1 MKSYFENLASRLMN
15 EVKDN
20 EHMFVSVNGENSHF
34 IRFNNAKV
42 RQLGTVDD
50 LTLSI
55 KLISG
60 NKVSDGAMTCSGEME
75 ADTKLALDELLRIRK
90 EIDSLPEDPFVIL
103 PDYGE
108 GSSNEYKGSLLK
120 PSETIDALVP
130 AMKGNDLSGIWA
142 SGKVFCG
149 NLNSKGLSHWFSTDT
164 FSLDY
169 SLVTPARKMVKAT
182 FADTSWNQEAY
193 ERYMDDS
200 IAKLRL
206 MERESITI
214 DPGSYRTYIAPAGVS
229 DIIDMFSWGGV
240 SEASIQQG
248 DSALCRMRSDS
259 TKLSSCFS
267 LKEDFS
273 RGTVPQFNGDGE
285 VAPESLSLISSGSLK
300 NTLVS
305 SRTAKEYSVKSNFA
319 GRGEGL
325 RAPFMEP
332 GSLSED
338 DVLKRL
344 DRGVYLSNLHYL
356 NWSDRIGGRITGMT
370 RYSCFWVENG
380 EIVAPINDMRFDD
393 SIYNFFGDNME
404 DATDKAQFNPDVG
417 TYDGRGF
424 GGTFCPGVLLRSFEL
439 TL

>member
-1 MKSYFENLASRLMN
+1 MKSYFESLASRLMN
-15 EVKDN
+15 EIKDN

-42 RQLGTVDD
+42 RQLGTVKD
-50 LTLSI
+50 LTLGI

-60 NKVSDGAMTCSGEME
+60 SKVSDGAMTCSGDLED
-75 ADTKLALDELLRIRK
+75 DTRCGLDELLRIRK
-90 EIDSLPEDPFVIL
+90 EIDSLPDDPFVIL
-103 PDYGE
+103 PESGE

-240 SEASIQQG
+240 SEASIQRG
-248 DSALCRMRSDS
+248 IALYAR
-259 TKLSSCFS
+259 
-267 LKEDFS
+267 
-273 RGTVPQFNGDGE
+273 
-285 VAPESLSLISSGSLK
+285 
-300 NTLVS
+300 
-305 SRTAKEYSVKSNFA
+305 
-319 GRGEGL
+319 
-325 RAPFMEP
+325 
-332 GSLSED
+332 
-338 DVLKRL
+338 
-344 DRGVYLSNLHYL
+344 
-356 NWSDRIGGRITGMT
+356 
-370 RYSCFWVENG
+370 
-380 EIVAPINDMRFDD
+380 
-393 SIYNFFGDNME
+393 
-404 DATDKAQFNPDVG
+404 
-417 TYDGRGF
+417 
-424 GGTFCPGVLLRSFEL
+424 
-439 TL
+439 

>member
-1 MKSYFENLASRLMN
+1 MKNYFESLGSRMMN
-15 EVKDN
+15 EIKAN
-20 EHMFVSVNGENSHF
+20 EHLFVSVNGEKSHF
-34 IRFNNAKV
+34 VRFNNAKV
-42 RQLGTVDD
+42 RQLGTVED
-50 LTLSI
+50 LNLSI

-60 NKVSDGAMTCSGEME
+60 NKVSDGSMTCSGDLED
-75 ADTKLALDELLRIRK
+75 DTIRGLDELTRIRK
-90 EIDSLPEDPFVIL
+90 EIDSLPEDPFVIF
-103 PDYGE
+103 PKAGD
-108 GSSNEYKGSLLK
+108 GSSNEYSGSLLE
-120 PSETIDALVP
+120 PSETVEALVP

-169 SLVTPARKMVKAT
+169 SLVTSAKKMVKAT
-182 FADTSWNQEAY
+182 FADTTWNQEAY
-193 ERYMDDS
+193 EKYMNGS
-200 IAKLRL
+200 IDKLRL
-206 MERESITI
+206 MEIDSITI

-248 DSALCRMRSDS
+248 DSALCKMRSS
-259 TKLSSCFS
+259 SAKLSNCFS

-273 RGTVPQFNGDGE
+273 RGTVPQFNSDGE
-285 VAPESLSLISSGSLK
+285 VAPESLPLISRGSLE

-319 GRGEGL
+319 GRGEGM
-325 RAPFMEP
+325 RAPFMDP
-332 GSLSED
+332 GGLSEED
-338 DVLKRL
+338 ILKRL

-393 SIYNFFGDNME
+393 SIYNFFGENME
-404 DATDKAQFNPDVG
+404 DATNKSQFNPDIG